1 LQQLG
6 PVDRDDPA
14 TLLIA
19 KRIIALA
26 QEGERDPVRLREG
39 AVKGDGFSQSAAS
52 FPSGASLLWPARQR
66 HTCREHRPSKRQIP
80 PRMNRKLQ
88 SIPAPAAAAA

>member
-52 FPSGASLLWPARQR
+52 FPSGA
-66 HTCREHRPSKRQIP
+66 
-80 PRMNRKLQ
+80 
-88 SIPAPAAAAA
+88 